1 MRPSST
7 GPAHAR
13 VLHDLDL
20 LALWPT
26 SIVGGNEV
34 KVHSPAGSR
43 FEVKSGAPAGAQGAL
58 RDRPGLPT
66 VVGCSTCRLPAAA
79 LVPGPLRNGEAVICA
94 RCIDATTDGLDEH
107 LATIDPTDLD
117 AAAELTPEEE
127 FDRALADEQDGTCCR
142 TARLVEADQDPQR
155 DGLAWSSGQRCRSS
169 RGERR
174 SGHHGE
180 LDGAPV
186 GRHQVDVRRPR
197 RVGTPGV
204 REVWAQARG
213 MNSRCRHLARPPAKH
228 DHPA

>member
-58 RDRPGLPT
+58 RDRPGR
-66 VVGCSTCRLPAAA
+66 TCRLPAAA

-127 FDRALADEQDGTCCR
+127 FDRALADEQAWSMLPDGL
-142 TARLVEADQDPQR
+142 LVETDKDPQQR
-155 DGLAWSSGQRCRSS
+155 GLAWPSGVHRQKQ
-169 RGERR
+169 
-174 SGHHGE
+174 
-180 LDGAPV
+180 P
-186 GRHQVDVRRPR
+186 
-197 RVGTPGV
+197 
-204 REVWAQARG
+204 W
-213 MNSRCRHLARPPAKH
+213 
-228 DHPA
+228 